1 MFIQRKKNWQEERK
15 EKEKE
20 KKINNSILLAY
31 EKDCCSRVSV
41 LYSLP
46 SPQTGL
52 VHSTLFLHILLGFL
66 VSGLVEVE
74 RVSFRLTL
82 SGHRNIYV
90 KQLNSHSWCCITI
103 IIQVN
108 NIANDEILIKLC
120 DIFAAKQ

>member
-1 MFIQRKKNWQEERK
+1 M
-15 EKEKE
+15 
-20 KKINNSILLAY
+20 
-31 EKDCCSRVSV
+31 V
-41 LYSLP
+41 
-46 SPQTGL
+46 
-52 VHSTLFLHILLGFL
+52 STLFLYILSGFL
-66 VSGLVEVE
+66 VSGLVGFKGSRISGLVGVERVLRGVKRVSRGVE